1 MAQTGATLS
10 LYFDQKTA
18 SSYTGYLDS
27 TKKNRL
33 FKDALIAL
41 TERVWKSDY
50 DQKAWDEISFLTNT
64 NVPFV
69 PDVNTLSTASLQ
81 IINVTIGSATTF
93 VVTTRLP
100 HVLVT
105 GQSVTI
111 SGVTGTSPMATINGS
126 KVVTV
131 NSVTTFTVTVST
143 TTSATYNAN
152 TGIVI
157 TPSTVSDYWHLLAI
171 RCLFNTPLYGITI
184 DDATNRTPIL
194 ITTNKRSIIRSGS
207 QIVISGVLGNTAANG
222 TFYAQVKNDF
232 AIALYSDVN
241 LQAPVVGNGA
251 YVSGGI
257 ISIVNNNIASP
268 LTSKMKQGVLNI
280 PTAQS
285 PYFEIANTQ
294 IKIYPLTQTCSGV
307 TLDYIRIPSV
317 VIDVADA
324 VTDLTLYYPE
334 KFLFGIVNEAISI
347 FAEMTRDP
355 ELLQVNNIDQQKN
368 P

>member
-1 MAQTGATLS
+1 MPQTGATLS

-18 SSYTGYLDS
+18 SSYTGYLDP

-41 TERVWKSDY
+41 TERVWRSDY
-50 DQKAWDEISFLTNT
+50 DQKSWDEISFLTNT
-64 NVPFV
+64 NAPFN
-69 PDVNTLSTASLQ
+69 PDTNTLSTASLQ
-81 IINVTIGSATTF
+81 IVNVTIGSATTF

-100 HVLVT
+100 HVLTT

-111 SGVTGTSPMATINGS
+111 SGVAGTLTMSSANGTF
-126 KVVTV
+126 VVTV
-131 NSVTTFTVTVST
+131 NSPTTFTITVA
-143 TTSATYNAN
+143 SATGVYAAN
-152 TGIVI
+152 TGVVI
-157 TPSTVSDYWHLLAI
+157 TSSTVSDYWHLLAI
-171 RCLFNTPLYGITI
+171 RCLFNTPLYGIAVE
-184 DDATNRTPIL
+184 DATNRTPIL

-207 QIVISGVLGNTAANG
+207 QIVISGVAGNTAANG

-232 AIALYSDVN
+232 VIALYSDIN
-241 LQAPVVGNGA
+241 LQVPVVGNGL
-251 YVSGGI
+251 YVSGGT
-257 ISIVNNNIASP
+257 ISLVNNNIASP

-280 PTAQS
+280 PTPQS

-294 IKIYPLTQTCSGV
+294 IKIYPLTQTCSSV

-317 VIDVADA
+317 VIDVTDA

-334 KFLFGIVNEAISI
+334 KFLFGIVNEAADI
-347 FAEMTRDP
+347 FSQMTRDP
-355 ELLQVNNIDQQKN
+355 ELLQMSMTDQQKN

>member
-10 LYFDQKTA
+10 LYFDQKTS
-18 SSYTGYLDS
+18 SSYTGYVDS

-64 NVPFV
+64 NVPFT
-69 PDVNTLSTASLQ
+69 PSQNILNSATLQ
-81 IINVTIGSATTF
+81 IVGVAIGSATTF
-93 VVTTRLP
+93 IITTKLP
-100 HVLVT
+100 HVLTT

-111 SGVTGTSPMATINGS
+111 AGVAGSLTMNTANG
-126 KVVTV
+126 
-131 NSVTTFTVTVST
+131 TFTVTVNST
-143 TTSATYNAN
+143 TTFTITVGSATGAYTAN
-152 TGIVI
+152 TGTVI
-157 TPSTVSDYWHLLAI
+157 TPSTISDYWHLLAI

-194 ITTNKRSIIRSGS
+194 ITTNKRSIVRSGS

-232 AIALYSDVN
+232 VIALYSDIN
-241 LQAPVVGNGA
+241 LQVPVAGNGL
-251 YVSGGI
+251 YVSGGV
-257 ISIVNNNIASP
+257 ISIVNNNVASP

-280 PTAQS
+280 PTPQS

-294 IKIYPLTQTCSGV
+294 IKVYPLTQTCASV

-317 VIDVADA
+317 VIDVSDA

-334 KFLFGIVNEAISI
+334 KFLFGIVNEAADI
-347 FAEMTRDP
+347 FAQMSRDP
-355 ELLQVNNIDQQKN
+355 ELLQMSSVDQQKN